1 MTVNAVGYESPG
13 VIRQFSDSQID
24 DLSYYI
30 LTRMA
35 TDGIPYASTLNA
47 NTLVGGNLI
56 GSFTNTYRQGTV
68 GSSDISI
75 LSTTS
80 NIYQTTSP
88 YYDNTYRNPDSGP
101 GAPNYIGLNVTGTT
115 VTLQSNLTPL
125 ANIASNTLDLAVSGG
140 PNSYYLG
147 TSAPSDG
154 GTWTSIGTF
163 NDTREGSAIP
173 FNTYYLWKKTN
184 MGTSNAHIRP
194 TYIDTDGSIKEFSN
208 TDIQHIIAYVENEFL
223 STGKS
228 QYILQESSPSP
239 GTWVAVG
246 TVQDTIANVSE
257 GTSYGSTTYSNVYTS
272 GGYEGVTEINYVQI
286 DGVPTTN
293 YSTIGPPNV
302 DYTGLAFTS
311 YDSTQY
317 TGLGNYLDAQSYSN
331 VLSYSQV
338 YTSDVSFT
346 TEASYEGTAFV
357 QYTLVPTYSTDAVYG
372 TLFATYSTYIRDLG
386 YTEYDSFI
394 NYLKTNYDTQFIL
407 PNYTGYQLSYVS
419 NIDYVAG
426 GVDYEHLDDYL
437 TDLQYTGVADYTG
450 DAPGGGV
457 TVYDSFLNYTLSY
470 GGPGPGPVIYSTTA
484 DFDGD
489 DFSTKGNRYT
499 ATYTSGEDVYSGEG
513 QFTQGYWGVFIERYS
528 ANYEKLD
535 TYSGALFGGAFL
547 GQFTTVNTY
556 VGEIGYQGLAF
567 NDPVYSGFV
576 TFPPLLDPDSIFTNP
591 YEFPPTSYFGVS
603 GYITT
608 YAGHSGYD
616 TTANFESK
624 TPENYQGLVY
634 GIVFNPLYTTILSY
648 DGAVNYKDAYVAFD
662 TESIFISNDIYIGPF
677 VNYISTYEGEQGI
690 EYTTT
695 FSTGATYTQE
705 FTAFGQLYT
714 TDFEGN
720 NFTSDYTGTSIY
732 AGEYV
737 LQQDYT
743 ITYELDTTFFGS
755 YDTVIVYTGDFI
767 NPDGGAAYTNSFEGT
782 IFNLNYDTDV
792 PYTNEYELIG
802 NYTTNYDIDVN
813 YTADYSVTE
822 IYGTEYELVV
832 NYTGDYE
839 GADLYETLYNIVA
852 DYNTDYVGVV
862 LYTNVFSTTANYT
875 LDYDATAIYGA
886 AVLYNVLPVYEGP
899 VLNDYTGAGIVPG
912 LTANYTSGEFTS
924 GYLNETYQDDYT
936 NLEVGNYDSFVGR
949 IGYIENI
956 YSGYARQYDIPLSY
970 FSLFL
975 SPEADLLPYIGVA
988 AYELVNY
995 SGSLI
1000 YIVGEAYLGTGSYSE
1015 YARDSDVQYILSG
1028 DYIGNTYEAGESY
1041 FGELIFA
1048 DNYINFISY
1057 TLAEYI
1063 ADYITAQ
1070 PQVFTTNYESFVNYG
1085 TLFTGGTFTAKGQS
1099 YVATSYIDYVGPGS
1113 YETAYTSTIDIAYE
1127 GPAPNPI
1134 TYDISYSTPVE
1145 YSATEYNLLEEF
1157 STPYINEFLTTLY
1170 SAIGFNALSFAVSYA
1185 GTYGQIDLNGLF
1197 NSIDYVQTYVGPGP
1211 TNVSITYHGEIT
1223 SYISE
1228 FNTQIVYNLNFGQG
1242 IFGRADYFGIDE
1254 YHDDGNLYHLSYTAL
1269 TYDLIF
1275 LGVPNGFTGA
1285 PLIYFGPVYD
1295 WDYERNYITGSFDN
1309 VYLGLPTLQNYVNVF
1324 DGYDA
1329 SYGGPSSYITEFGGT
1344 NYESFVGFAGP
1355 APAGSPTAS
1364 YLAGSI
1370 VEYQKSF
1377 FPVDVAS
1384 YNNYDS
1390 GALLVYEGPVD
1401 YVSIQSYESI
1411 PGYFGTADYAGNV
1424 TLTGSSLQ
1432 QNNDSGNIYNT
1443 STTTN
1448 NGFTITG
1455 WSKRTGGD
1463 AQLSNLVELVKQ
1475 NDPNDTRSLYV
1486 QFNTNYT
1493 LRLGWYSN
1501 ISTDTPVT
1509 RSYTKSFTVG
1519 ESPSGNT
1526 WFYWALVS
1534 DASTYRFRWTPD
1546 NGTTWYEQSNAQ
1558 PAVGIF
1564 TPDEYQLLGNRNV
1577 PTYNTIGNTAFVKMY
1592 NTALSNAEI
1601 TTEATSAYPVRLA
1614 NLWSSFANDPTID
1627 LSGNNRDW
1635 TIEGSTTLSS
1645 DLPFTD
1651 TPGNYQLNGSVD
1663 YSAQDNTMARIGT
1676 ALLTGIPLTM
1686 FAWVK
1691 PYSVPAPD
1699 VEPGDRQYGI
1709 INLDSA
1715 STNQQYIRLGLA
1727 RTPDDTSGRPIGLAR
1742 LRNTAVSTAYG
1753 QTTIQLNTW
1762 TSLAA
1767 TFSDENITGNL
1778 NLFVNGILD
1787 QSQTIT
1793 VVPTGLNETLI
1804 GREAI
1809 FLNNEN
1815 RNFDGKI
1822 GTVALWNTPLT
1833 DAEIQ
1838 NLHSGISPLNI
1849 KPDNLV
1855 AFWPGTTENISGN
1868 DYLVDVSGNNN
1879 DALLQNGAV
1888 ATSDSPPDL
1897 DATGVYTTE
1906 LKYGATAYESGS
1918 TYTVDYAGGAEYT
1931 SDFQSFINYTATY
1944 NIDQTYAAEYEL
1956 IIVYQTD
1963 FNNSQLYTADYESF
1977 INYNIDYTGI
1987 VVYETDFVSFN
1998 LYSTDYVLT
2007 SSYTGEYQVTYTSD
2021 YASPANFTSNF
2032 NAFVAT
2038 LESYGGIL
2046 SFDTQFSTFTS
2057 YSSDYALDVLYTTT
2071 YQATYAGDYDST
2083 DIYETVFTTS
2093 TPYDVDYIG
2102 DTTFQNFTGDTVINY
2117 TGPVGGATYVGT
2129 VNTVTDY
2136 AGIEYSGQYDSSGYL
2151 DAGAVQY
2158 ASQLVTSLTL
2168 WKRVA

>member
-47 NTLVGGNLI
+47 NTQVGGNLI
-56 GSFTNTYRQGTV
+56 GSFTNTYRQGNV

-125 ANIASNTLDLAVSGG
+125 ANIAGNTLDLAVNGG

-223 STGKS
+223 STGKG

-272 GGYEGVTEINYVQI
+272 GGYEGVTQVRYVGF
-286 DGVPTTN
+286 DRVPTTD

-302 DYTGLAFTS
+302 DYTGLAFTA

-317 TGLGNYLDAQSYSN
+317 TGLGNYLNAQSYSN
-331 VLSYSQV
+331 VLSYSQA

-346 TEASYEGTAFV
+346 TEASYEAPAFN
-357 QYTLVPTYSTDAVYG
+357 QYTLVPVYSSDAVYG

-394 NYLKTNYDTQFIL
+394 NYLKTNYDGQFTL
-407 PNYTGYQLSYVS
+407 PNYTGYQSSYVS

-437 TDLQYTGVADYTG
+437 TDLQYTGVTDYSG
-450 DAPGGGV
+450 DAPGGGI
-457 TVYDSFLNYTLSY
+457 TVYESFLNYTLSY
-470 GGPGPGPVIYSTTA
+470 GGPGPGPAIYSA
-484 DFDGD
+484 IINYDGPN
-489 DFSTKGNRYT
+489 FATKGIQYT
-499 ATYTSGEDVYSGEG
+499 STYTSGEDVYTGEG

-535 TYSGALFGGAFL
+535 TYSGALYGGAFL
-547 GQFTTVNTY
+547 GQFSTASTY

-567 NDPVYSGFV
+567 NDPVYDGFV
-576 TFPPLLDPDSIFTNP
+576 FPPLLDPDSIFTNL
-591 YEFPPTSYFGVS
+591 YEFPPTTYFGVS

-608 YAGHSGYD
+608 YAGHSGYEK
-616 TTANFESK
+616 TTNFESE
-624 TPENYQGLVY
+624 TPESYQGLVY
-634 GIVFNPLYTTILSY
+634 GIPYNPLYTTILSY

-677 VNYISTYEGEQGI
+677 VNYISTYEGEQGV
-690 EYTTT
+690 EYIAT
-695 FSTGATYTQE
+695 FSTGAAYTQE

-720 NFTSDYTGTSIY
+720 NFTSDYTGTNIY

-743 ITYELDTTFFGS
+743 VTYELDTTFFGS

-822 IYGTEYELVV
+822 IYGTEYELVI

-852 DYNTDYVGVV
+852 DYDTDYVGIE
-862 LYTNVFSTTANYT
+862 LYTNVFSTTANYS
-875 LDYDATAIYGA
+875 LDYDATAIYGGTLA
-886 AVLYNVLPVYEGP
+886 SYVREASYDLEKITPTGLYVASYVASYNT
-899 VLNDYTGAGIVPG
+899 DKDFPG
-912 LTANYTSGEFTS
+912 EPLIQA
-924 GYLNETYQDDYT
+924 
-936 NLEVGNYDSFVGR
+936 
-949 IGYIENI
+949 GYI
-956 YSGYARQYDIPLSY
+956 GPL
-970 FSLFL
+970 
-975 SPEADLLPYIGVA
+975 G
-988 AYELVNY
+988 
-995 SGSLI
+995 
-1000 YIVGEAYLGTGSYSE
+1000 
-1015 YARDSDVQYILSG
+1015 
-1028 DYIGNTYEAGESY
+1028 TYEAIVAY
-1041 FGELIFA
+1041 VA
-1048 DNYINFISY
+1048 DFNGYTREYAADLYTGPLYGGPNYEIIRSY
-1057 TLAEYI
+1057 TV
-1063 ADYITAQ
+1063 DN
-1070 PQVFTTNYESFVNYG
+1070 F
-1085 TLFTGGTFTAKGQS
+1085 
-1099 YVATSYIDYVGPGS
+1099 YVGAS
-1113 YETAYTSTIDIAYE
+1113 FINADSFTSDIDRY
-1127 GPAPNPI
+1127 
-1134 TYDISYSTPVE
+1134 
-1145 YSATEYNLLEEF
+1145 
-1157 STPYINEFLTTLY
+1157 
-1170 SAIGFNALSFAVSYA
+1170 
-1185 GTYGQIDLNGLF
+1185 
-1197 NSIDYVQTYVGPGP
+1197 
-1211 TNVSITYHGEIT
+1211 
-1223 SYISE
+1223 
-1228 FNTQIVYNLNFGQG
+1228 
-1242 IFGRADYFGIDE
+1242 
-1254 YHDDGNLYHLSYTAL
+1254 
-1269 TYDLIF
+1269 
-1275 LGVPNGFTGA
+1275 
-1285 PLIYFGPVYD
+1285 
-1295 WDYERNYITGSFDN
+1295 
-1309 VYLGLPTLQNYVNVF
+1309 

-1329 SYGGPSSYITEFGGT
+1329 EAYTGTGPVQGLADTYLESMVYFRGGLYSGLPSYTATIDYARPISYFTTYTATVPFEVPYTSQYLGIQIYGTDFLGISNYETDYDRANYTGAPANTTYTLTYIGTYETTSLYQAEYSTDIGFGAADYIREFLGVGNFDSEYILIEGTDYLSSIFSSYTGDAVYQGIIPGESIYQIDSYVELYTGYLVEYFIPTVSYTGVIPALIFETIYDADILFDPVYVNEGDVNLSTYLSPPGNYTGGITYLQLLTYFAPTYESAATFTSAYGITQYELEGYVGTTTTSYTGAPGNT
-1344 NYESFVGFAGP
+1344 NYVLDTYTGPDLPINFEGLLYEIGYENFDSFGLTDLFTRSFSDLYVDTYLSFDVSAYNTYESGVLLQYVTTREA
-1355 APAGSPTAS
+1355 
-1364 YLAGSI
+1364 
-1370 VEYQKSF
+1370 
-1377 FPVDVAS
+1377 
-1384 YNNYDS
+1384 NYGILPES
-1390 GALLVYEGPVD
+1390 V
-1401 YVSIQSYESI
+1401 YESI
-1411 PGYFGTADYAGNV
+1411 PGYLGTADYAGNV

-1463 AQLSNLVELVKQ
+1463 AQLSNIVELVKQ
-1475 NDPNDTRSLYV
+1475 SDPNDTRSLYV
-1486 QFNTNYT
+1486 QFNTDYT

-1509 RSYTKSFTVG
+1509 RSYINNFTAG
-1519 ESPSGNT
+1519 QSPSGNT
-1526 WFYWALVS
+1526 WFYWALIS
-1534 DASTYRFRWTPD
+1534 NASTYRFRWTPD

-1558 PAVGIF
+1558 PSVGIF
-1564 TPDEYQLLGNRNV
+1564 TPEEYQLLGNRAV
-1577 PTYNTIGNTAFVKMY
+1577 PTFNTIGNTAFVKMY

-1614 NLWSSFANDPTID
+1614 NLWSSFADVPTVD
-1627 LSGNNRDW
+1627 LSGNGRTW

-1691 PYSVPAPD
+1691 PYRVPAPLN
-1699 VEPGDRQYGI
+1699 EPGDRQYGVI
-1709 INLDSA
+1709 GLDNS
-1715 STNQQYIRLGLA
+1715 STNQQFIRLGLA
-1727 RTPDDTSGRPIGLAR
+1727 RTPEDTSGRPVGLAR
-1742 LRNTAVSTAYG
+1742 IRNIPGVGAYG
-1753 QTTIQLNTW
+1753 QTTIQLNAW
-1762 TSLAA
+1762 SSMAA
-1767 TFSDENITGNL
+1767 TFSNENTTGNL
-1778 NLFVNGILD
+1778 KLYVNGIID
-1787 QSQTIT
+1787 NTETIT

-1804 GREAI
+1804 GREGI
-1809 FLNNEN
+1809 SLVQEN

-1849 KPDNLV
+1849 KPEYLV
-1855 AFWPGTTENISGN
+1855 AFWPGNTETVSGN
-1868 DYLVDVSGNNN
+1868 VFLVDESGNNN

-1888 ATSDSPPDL
+1888 ATSESPPDL

-1906 LKYGATAYESGS
+1906 IKYGSTAYESG
-1918 TYTVDYAGGAEYT
+1918 TIYAIDYTGGADYT

-1944 NIDQTYAAEYEL
+1944 NIDQTYATEYEL

-1987 VVYETDFVSFN
+1987 VIYETDFISFN

-2021 YASPANFTSNF
+2021 YVSPANFTSNF

-2038 LESYGGIL
+2038 LESYEGIL
-2046 SFDTQFSTFTS
+2046 SFDTLFSTFTS

-2083 DIYETVFTTS
+2083 DIYETDFTTS
-2093 TPYDVDYIG
+2093 TPYDVNYIG
-2102 DTTFQNFTGDTVINY
+2102 NTTFQNFTGDTVINY
-2117 TGPVGGATYVGT
+2117 TGPAGGDFEDTYVSI
-2129 VNTVTDY
+2129 VDTVTDY
-2136 AGIEYSGQYDSSGYL
+2136 GGIEYSGQYDSSGYL